1 MNNKDLT
8 TFITEELNKEQ
19 QEAVLHTHGP
29 LLVIAGAGSGK
40 TRVITTRIT
49 RLLLQENVHPA
60 TLVALTFTNKA
71 ATEMKE
77 RIKQFLPT
85 GHALPFIGTFHS
97 YCLYLLKANSHLLS
111 YKNFSIL
118 DEDDKKTLLT
128 QLLKKSVLY
137 KQYTPQALSHM
148 ISTAKNSIC
157 SSKTSLLS
165 LIQDPKIYEI
175 VQAYEKEKRT
185 SNSLDF
191 DDLLIETIKLFE
203 NPEFKKSFQNQ
214 VRHILVDEYQDTNM
228 VQHTLLKH
236 MALDDNKEVTVD
248 SLCAVGDEDQSIYSW
263 RGATVDNIIHFKN
276 DFRNTKFIK
285 IEQNYR
291 SKQPI
296 LTVANTVIKNNKNRN
311 EKKLWSDRDGR
322 DCVRILR
329 CLSGYQEADLIARY
343 CATLFKHNKKASI
356 ALLYRT
362 HVQSRTLEEALLK
375 HSVPYTIVG
384 GIRFYERKEIKDLL
398 AYLRLIHNPLDRVAF
413 SRVINTPS
421 RGLGEKFIE
430 QFMIMWDCEPF
441 LDFKEIMQR
450 IIDTVTTSKKEVL
463 QEFLNLFKD
472 KTAESSV
479 IQTLSEYITRIDYI
493 LYIKKTY
500 EQNEA
505 EERLAHIKELLNA
518 AHYFAQQKKISIDD
532 FLNEVSLL
540 QEKPAED
547 AEQNQVTLMTLHAA
561 KGLEFDNIVLSGV
574 EENLFPS
581 PRSITNDAQL
591 EEERRLL
598 YVGITRARNRL
609 LVTYARYRQTY
620 GSMEEVAPS
629 RFVHEI
635 PKNQVLMDDASA
647 WQVSQI
653 TNFFATWIG
662 FAPVNNQIYT
672 FNYSTPK
679 TTKPL
684 TKTIELEPKQI
695 TPFVLDTPYP
705 GLTESKNSETMQS
718 TKDLI
723 FKPHQTV
730 KHPTFGLGVVKAIE
744 KRADTTFVTAHFAV
758 GTKKIDAKFLR
769 NI

>member
-1 MNNKDLT
+1 MNGIDLN
-8 TFITEELNKEQ
+8 TFIAKELNKEQ
-19 QEAVLHTHGP
+19 QEAVLHTNGP

-49 RLLLQENVHPA
+49 RLLLQEKVDPI

-77 RIKQFLPT
+77 RIRSFLPT
-85 GHALPFIGTFHS
+85 GHGIPFIGTFHS
-97 YCLYLLKANSHLLS
+97 YCLFLLKTNAHLLPA
-111 YKNFSIL
+111 KNFSIL
-118 DEDDKKTLLT
+118 DEDDKKALLT

-137 KQYTPQALSHM
+137 KQYTAQALSHV

-165 LIQDPKIYEI
+165 LIQDGQLYEI

-185 SNSLDF
+185 SNCFDF
-191 DDLLIETIKLFE
+191 DDLLIEAIKLFE
-203 NPEFKKSFQNQ
+203 NHTFKNNFQNQ

-236 MALDDNKEVTVD
+236 MALNDDNEVTVD

-276 DFRNTKFIK
+276 DFRNTKLIK

-296 LTVANTVIKNNKNRN
+296 LTIANTVIKNNRNRN

-398 AYLRLIHNPLDRVAF
+398 AFLRLVHNPFDRVAF

-421 RGLGEKFIE
+421 RGLGEKFLE
-430 QFMIMWDCEPF
+430 QFMILWDTEPF
-441 LDFKEIMQR
+441 FNFKEVMQK
-450 IIDTVTTSKKEVL
+450 IIDLVSTSKKEVL
-463 QEFLNLFKD
+463 QEFLNLFTG
-472 KTAESSV
+472 KTPESSV
-479 IQTLSEYITRIDYI
+479 VKVLSDYITRVDYI
-493 LYIKKTY
+493 LYVKKTY
-500 EQNEA
+500 EKGEA

-518 AHYFAQQKKISIDD
+518 AHFFAQQGKVSVDE
-532 FLNEVSLL
+532 FLAEVSLL

-547 AEQNQVTLMTLHAA
+547 AEQNVVTLMTLHAA

-581 PRSITNDAQL
+581 PRSIINDAQL

-609 LVTYARYRQTY
+609 LITYARYRQTY
-620 GSMEEVAPS
+620 GSMEEVSPS
-629 RFVHEI
+629 RFIHEI
-635 PKNQVLMDDASA
+635 PKNQVLMDDACA
-647 WQVSQI
+647 WQVYQI
-653 TNFFATWIG
+653 NSFFSAWIG
-662 FAPVNNQIYT
+662 FAPVNNEIYT
-672 FNYSTPK
+672 FQSSPK
-679 TTKPL
+679 MPPHKPL
-684 TKTIELEPKQI
+684 VKPIEPAKQT
-695 TPFVLDTPYP
+695 TPFVLDMPYP
-705 GLTESKNSETMQS
+705 GSTSTTDNNSEQKT
-718 TKDLI
+718 DFI

-744 KRADTTFVTAHFAV
+744 KRADTTFITAHFAA

-769 NI
+769 NV